1 MKKIPLL
8 LCLSLLVTLN
18 CYSQNN
24 SSIWRITKDSI
35 ELYNPYFNDE
45 FEGKS
50 LNSEK
55 WLDRYQWGGLDFK
68 TLMYAAPEMVYVS
81 NGILTLGADTTSILY
96 EFPDWILDSNE
107 IKKNKVEVKNNKIKL
122 DYLTSVAFSKQTF
135 KYGYFECKA
144 KAPSG
149 QGLWPAFWL
158 FGGEPNE
165 EIDFMEMKGEKHN
178 KMHVDIHC
186 PDKCKYIK
194 MKGLPFITNR
204 WGGWFKFDH
213 RLVDEWVIYSGL
225 WEPGRVTFYVNGEV
239 VGEYEGDFKTSMHL
253 IANLS
258 IAVNGGPFA
267 PGINKQ
273 TVLPNSFEVDY
284 IRVWKNTL
292 DSDYQKLKQE
302 IDFGKEDIHY
312 NKPLKETK
320 LKTKKKFMHRRKSLK
335 NECGYVTTMMTN
347 NQQLQVT
354 KNGRKINEITVELL
368 DMKGTVIHSEIIS
381 TQVGLIDL
389 KSFKKGKYLL
399 KIKHENKVNSSIVS
413 L

>member
-8 LCLSLLVTLN
+8 LCLSLLVTLT

-24 SSIWRITKDSI
+24 SLIWRITKDSI

-68 TLMYAAPEMVYVS
+68 TRMYAAPEMVYVS

-399 KIKHENKVNSSIVS
+399 KIKHENKVNSSTVS

>member
-8 LCLSLLVTLN
+8 LCLSLLVTLT

-24 SSIWRITKDSI
+24 SSIWRITRDSI

-68 TLMYAAPEMVYVS
+68 TRMYAAPEMVYVS
-81 NGILTLGADTTSILY
+81 NGILTLGADTTSTLY

-107 IKKNKVEVKNNKIKL
+107 IKKNKVEVKYNKIKL

-186 PDKCKYIK
+186 PNKCKYIK

-204 WGGWFKFDH
+204 WGGWFKFDQ

-335 NECGYVTTMMTN
+335 KECGYVTTMMTN

>member
-18 CYSQNN
+18 SFSQNN
-24 SSIWRITKDSI
+24 SSIWRITRDSI
-35 ELYNPYFNDE
+35 ELY
-45 FEGKS
+45 
-50 LNSEK
+50 
-55 WLDRYQWGGLDFK
+55 K
-68 TLMYAAPEMVYVS
+68 TRMYAAPEMVYVS
-81 NGILTLGADTTSILY
+81 NGILTLGADTTSTLY

-186 PDKCKYIK
+186 PNKCKYIK

-204 WGGWFKFDH
+204 WGGWLKFDQ

-239 VGEYEGDFKTSMHL
+239 VGEYEGEFKTSMHL

-368 DMKGTVIHSEIIS
+368 DIKGTVFHSEIIS

-399 KIKHENKVNSSIVS
+399 KIKHENKVNSSTVS

>member
-1 MKKIPLL
+1 MKKISLL
-8 LCLSLLVTLN
+8 LCLYLLITLN
-18 CYSQNN
+18 CFCQNN

-50 LNSEK
+50 LNTEK

-68 TLMYAAPEMVYVS
+68 NRMYAAPEMAYVS
-81 NGILTLGADTTSILY
+81 NGILTLGADTTSIWY

-107 IKKNKVEVKNNKIKL
+107 IKKNQVEVINNKVKL
-122 DYLTSVAFSKQTF
+122 NYLTSVVFSKEKF

-144 KAPSG
+144 KSPSG

-186 PDKCKYIK
+186 PNKCKYIK

-204 WGGWFKFDH
+204 WGGWLKFNQS
-213 RLVDEWVIYSGL
+213 LVDEWVVYSGL

-258 IAVNGGPFA
+258 IAVDKGPFA
-267 PGINKQ
+267 PGINKE

-284 IRVWKNTL
+284 IRVWKNSI
-292 DSDYQKLKQE
+292 DEDYQKLKQE

-320 LKTKKKFMHRRKSLK
+320 LKTKKKFMLRRKSLK
-335 NECGYVTTMMTN
+335 NEYGYVTTMQTT

-354 KNGRKINEITVELL
+354 KNGRKINDVTIELM
-368 DMKGTVIHSEIIS
+368 DMQGNLIHSEIVS
-381 TQVGLIDL
+381 TQVGLINL
-389 KSFKKGKYLL
+389 KSFKKGQYVLT
-399 KIKHENKVNSSIVS
+399 IKHENQVNSSILS

>member
-8 LCLSLLVTLN
+8 LCLTLLITLT
-18 CYSQNN
+18 CFSQNN

-35 ELYNPYFNDE
+35 ELFNPYFNDE

-68 TLMYAAPEMVYVS
+68 NRMYAAPEMVYVS
-81 NGILTLGADTTSILY
+81 NGILTLGADTTSTLY

-107 IKKNKVEVKNNKIKL
+107 IKKNQVEVINNKIKL
-122 DYLTSVAFSKQTF
+122 NYLTSVAFSKQTF

-186 PDKCKYIK
+186 PNKCKYIK

-204 WGGWFKFDH
+204 WGGWLKFDQ

-258 IAVNGGPFA
+258 IAVKNGPFA
-267 PGINKQ
+267 PGINKE
-273 TVLPNSFEVDY
+273 TVFPNSFEVDY
-284 IRVWKNTL
+284 IRVWKNSI
-292 DSDYQKLKQE
+292 DEDYQKLKQE

-312 NKPLKETK
+312 NKPLKKTK
-320 LKTKKKFMHRRKSLK
+320 LKTKKKFMLRRKSLK
-335 NECGYVTTMMTN
+335 NEYGYVTTMLTK

-354 KNGRKINEITVELL
+354 KNGRKINEVTVELI
-368 DMKGTVIHSEIIS
+368 DMQGTVIHSEIIS
-381 TQVGLIDL
+381 TQVGLVSL
-389 KSFKKGKYLL
+389 KSFKKGQYVLT
-399 KIKHENKVNSSIVS
+399 IKHENQVNSSLIS

>member
-8 LCLSLLVTLN
+8 LCLSLFVTLN

-68 TLMYAAPEMVYVS
+68 TRMYAAPEMVYVS

-96 EFPDWILDSNE
+96 GFPDWILDSNE

-144 KAPSG
+144 KSPSG

-186 PDKCKYIK
+186 PNKCKYIK

-204 WGGWFKFDH
+204 WGGWFKFDQ

>member
-8 LCLSLLVTLN
+8 LCLSLLVTLT

-68 TLMYAAPEMVYVS
+68 TRMYAAPEMVYVS
-81 NGILTLGADTTSILY
+81 NGILTLGADTTSTLY

-107 IKKNKVEVKNNKIKL
+107 IKKNKVEVKYNKIKL

-186 PDKCKYIK
+186 PNKCKYIK

-204 WGGWFKFDH
+204 WGGWLKFDQ

-335 NECGYVTTMMTN
+335 KECGYVTTMMTN

-354 KNGRKINEITVELL
+354 KNGRKIHEITVELL